1 MVQIEPLNGYRSIL
15 TANDANHARQRNLI
29 THAFSER
36 ALKQPELFLQFYIH
50 LLVGKLHA
58 KIEAGDP
65 VVDLAEWYNFAL
77 FDIIGELAYGQA
89 FHNLE
94 NLENHADHPWTM
106 GGIRLAVRL
115 MQIGAFILLE
125 YILWLLPRSFMVQ
138 RLAILEFIQNRVSER
153 LALETDKPNMTFS
166 IIRRH
171 SNDAGKR
178 LISREWNG
186 FYLFGLDCSRQQHF
200 GHYAFKRLLLP
211 DKEPKE
217 LRRLSEELRGA
228 FPTEDKITIL
238 STPKLLYLLAV
249 LEESMRLHPSVPISL
264 PSVILPGG
272 ATISG
277 NWVPGGVSYLATRAT
292 RGSLRKLTS
301 SPPADDFRNPKLAAY
316 LSSLHFADPTSF
328 IPERHL
334 ATHDPKFDN
343 DSKTILQPFS
353 FGPRNCIGKS

>member
-1 MVQIEPLNGYRSIL
+1 MDS
-15 TANDANHARQRNLI
+15 
-29 THAFSER
+29 
-36 ALKQPELFLQFYIH
+36 
-50 LLVGKLHA
+50 
-58 KIEAGDP
+58 
-65 VVDLAEWYNFAL
+65 
-77 FDIIGELAYGQA
+77 
-89 FHNLE
+89 
-94 NLENHADHPWTM
+94 
-106 GGIRLAVRL
+106 
-115 MQIGAFILLE
+115 
-125 YILWLLPRSFMVQ
+125 
-138 RLAILEFIQNRVSER
+138 
-153 LALETDKPNMTFS
+153 TFS
-166 IIRRH
+166 DLIVAG
-171 SNDAGKR
+171 SNTSATT
-178 LISREWNG
+178 LSSASY
-186 FYLFGLDCSRQQHF
+186 YLT
-200 GHYAFKRLLLP
+200 KN
-211 DKEPKE
+211 PKE

-277 NWVPGGVSYLATRAT
+277 NWVPGGVSHLATRAT

-334 ATHDPKFDN
+334 ATHDPKFDD
-343 DSKTILQPFS
+343 DSKAILQPFS